1 MPAIC
6 INENNMTEIFSWLTN
21 KIDKTKDVL
30 LNRIEH
36 EYIYCDAILVINDR
50 F

>member
-6 INENNMTEIFSWLTN
+6 INENNMTERFSWLTN

-36 EYIYCDAILVINDR
+36 EYICCDTILVINGR